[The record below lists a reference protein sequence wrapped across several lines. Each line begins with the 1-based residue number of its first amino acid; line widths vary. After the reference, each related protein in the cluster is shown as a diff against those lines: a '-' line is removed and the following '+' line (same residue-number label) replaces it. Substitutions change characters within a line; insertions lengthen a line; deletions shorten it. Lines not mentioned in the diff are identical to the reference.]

1 MASAA
6 TEVFATAPA
15 AGGKGADALAGSAVP
30 TAKDLLSEAT
40 ADSAVAVEAA
50 DSGASSGKISLG
62 ELISIID
69 EELRAAFEEGGPGDV
84 VQLSSRTRIADAMR
98 DLDISDGCLDQYK
111 HFESEKKY
119 TRNLIA
125 TDGERFTLMLLCW
138 NGGKESPVHDHP
150 CRGCWMRVCEGSVT
164 ETRYARKDG
173 SLVEVGAAT
182 FESPA
187 VAYVHDSMGLHK
199 VGAAMQCERACTL
212 HLYAPPFSTCS
223 IWLDPSC
230 ADKAM
235 HPVVTYHS
243 EYGELVDYT
252 PASTGRTIADAT
264 PSASPAGSV
273 AGEEE
278 EEGDEVATADLD

>member
-40 ADSAVAVEAA
+40 ADGAVAVEAA

-173 SLVEVGAAT
+173 SLVEVGAGT